1 LGAAVNIVTR
11 VRRLGA
17 RLAGH
22 KAGMG
27 IKDELHK
34 VIDNAADALSEAGHK
49 LNANTEQATR
59 DAAGDEM
66 TAGEKAKSILNQGKE
81 DVLAGV
87 DHAKQDVRNNT

>member
-1 LGAAVNIVTR
+1 VIR
-11 VRRLGA
+11 IRRLGA

-22 KAGMG
+22 ESGMG

-49 LNANTEQATR
+49 LNANTEQAKR

-66 TAGEKAKSILNQGKE
+66 SAGEKAKSILNQGKE
-81 DVLAGV
+81 TVLAEV
-87 DHAKQDVRNNT
+87 DKTKQDVRNKT